1 LKNNMEDEKIG
12 VIIVAAGESRRMN
25 GIDKVFADL
34 AGRSIFARV
43 LDTFNSCPSVD
54 EIVVVLS
61 RENLQRGEQ
70 LIRDNQWQKV
80 IAACVGGPRRQD
92 SVREGLHKLTD
103 CQWVIIH
110 DGARPLVSAD
120 IIERGLTE
128 VKAFGAA
135 VAAVPVKDTVKI
147 ATTEGIVE
155 HTPPRDTLW
164 AVQTPEIFRSDWIME
179 AHERITENV
188 TDDAMMVERLGYR
201 VKLYMGAYH
210 NIKLTTPEDLALA
223 EIMLR
228 TI

>member
-1 LKNNMEDEKIG
+1 MEHEKVG

-34 AGRSIFARV
+34 AGRSILARV
-43 LDTFNSCPSVD
+43 LDTFNRCPSVD

-61 RENLQRGEQ
+61 LENLQRGEQ
-70 LIRDNQWQKV
+70 LMRENRWQK
-80 IAACVGGPRRQD
+80 IAAACAGGPRRQD
-92 SVREGLHKLTD
+92 SVREGLQKLTD

-120 IIERGLTE
+120 IIERGLAE
-128 VKAFGAA
+128 AKAFGAA
-135 VAAVPVKDTVKI
+135 IAAVPIKDTVKMGS
-147 ATTEGIVE
+147 AEGIVE
-155 HTPPRDTLW
+155 QTPPRDTLW
-164 AVQTPEIFRSDWIME
+164 AVQTPQIFRSDRIIE

-223 EIMLR
+223 EIILR

>member
-1 LKNNMEDEKIG
+1 MEHEKVG

-34 AGRSIFARV
+34 AGRSILA
-43 LDTFNSCPSVD
+43 LDTFDNCALVD
-54 EIVVVLS
+54 QIVVVLS
-61 RENLQRGEQ
+61 RENLQRGKQ
-70 LIRDNQWQKV
+70 LMRENRWQK
-80 IAACVGGPRRQD
+80 IAAICAGGPRRQD
-92 SVREGLHKLTD
+92 SVREGLQKLTD

-120 IIERGLTE
+120 IIERGLAE
-128 VKAFGAA
+128 AKAFGAA
-135 VAAVPVKDTVKI
+135 VAAVSVKDTVKI
-147 ATTEGIVE
+147 ASAEGIVE
-155 HTPPRDTLW
+155 QTPPRDTLW
-164 AVQTPEIFRSDWIME
+164 AVQTPQIFRSDRIIE

-223 EIMLR
+223 EIILR

>member
-1 LKNNMEDEKIG
+1 MEHEKVG

-34 AGRSIFARV
+34 AGRSILARV
-43 LDTFNSCPSVD
+43 LDTFDNCALVD
-54 EIVVVLS
+54 QIVVVLS
-61 RENLQRGEQ
+61 RENLQRGKQ
-70 LIRDNQWQKV
+70 LMRENRWQK
-80 IAACVGGPRRQD
+80 IAAICAGGPRRQD
-92 SVREGLHKLTD
+92 SVREGLQKLTD

-120 IIERGLTE
+120 IIERGLAE
-128 VKAFGAA
+128 AKAFGAA
-135 VAAVPVKDTVKI
+135 VAAVSVKDTVKI
-147 ATTEGIVE
+147 ASAEGIVE
-155 HTPPRDTLW
+155 QTPPRDTLW
-164 AVQTPEIFRSDWIME
+164 AVQTPQIFRSDRIIE

-223 EIMLR
+223 EIILR